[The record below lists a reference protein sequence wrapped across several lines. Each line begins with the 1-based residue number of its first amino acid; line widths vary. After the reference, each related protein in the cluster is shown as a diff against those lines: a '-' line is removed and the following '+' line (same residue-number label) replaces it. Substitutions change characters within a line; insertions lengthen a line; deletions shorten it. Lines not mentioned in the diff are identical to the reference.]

1 MSKKSKEIQ
10 LPVSRI
16 KMIMKSSP
24 DCESI
29 GQDSLFLVSKCTE
42 MFIQYISLEGLAK
55 SKKNSLE
62 YKGIA
67 DFVQSKPSLNF
78 LSEILP
84 QKLTVKECLK
94 IIAETEN
101 SGSFSTMDDS
111 SEDEEKPENWNAFIM

>member
-1 MSKKSKEIQ
+1 
-10 LPVSRI
+10 
-16 KMIMKSSP
+16 MIMKSSP

-29 GQDSLFLVSKCTE
+29 GHESLFLVTKCTE
-42 MFIQYISLEGLAK
+42 MFIQYMSLEGLAK
-55 SKKNSLE
+55 SSKNSLE

-84 QKLTVKECLK
+84 QKLSVKECLK

-101 SGSFSTMDDS
+101 SGTTSILDDS
-111 SEDEEKPENWNAFIM
+111 SEEDESANS

>member
-1 MSKKSKEIQ
+1 
-10 LPVSRI
+10 
-16 KMIMKSSP
+16 MIMKSSP

-55 SKKNSLE
+55 CKKNSLE

-84 QKLTVKECLK
+84 QKLSVKECLK
-94 IIAETEN
+94 IIAETES
-101 SGSFSTMDDS
+101 SGNFSTMDDS
-111 SEDEEKPENWNAFIM
+111 SEDEEKPEN